1 MDFVS
6 TGMASIGSFFEDSSS
21 YLDMIPAM
29 PDMSAYTPDMT
40 YVMDL
45 VDTTYFS
52 HAGVYLMDSG
62 HQVFLEYGYALL
74 AIACSIVL
82 ISGLWFAFRK
92 QIVTMVEDIKMP
104 NMGISY
110 SVAELAVKM
119 GVKKEETPMK
129 KSVEPM
135 KVKTPTKSPAKKV
148 TKSPA
153 MKRGKSPASM
163 KKAKK

>member
-6 TGMASIGSFFEDSSS
+6 TGMASIGSMFEDTSSFM
-21 YLDMIPAM
+21 DMMPGM

-40 YVMDL
+40 YVMEMI
-45 VDTTYFS
+45 DTTYFS

-74 AIACSIVL
+74 AIAVSMVL

-92 QIVTMVEDIKMP
+92 QIVSMVDDIKMP

-110 SVAELAVKM
+110 SVSELAAKM
-119 GVKKEETPMK
+119 GMKKVESPMK
-129 KSVEPM
+129 KSVEP
-135 KVKTPTKSPAKKV
+135 KAKTPTKSPAKKV